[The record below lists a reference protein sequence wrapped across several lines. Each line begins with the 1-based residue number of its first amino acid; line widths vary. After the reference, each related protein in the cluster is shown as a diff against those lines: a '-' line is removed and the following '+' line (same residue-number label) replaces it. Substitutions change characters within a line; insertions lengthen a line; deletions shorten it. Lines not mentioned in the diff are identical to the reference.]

1 MLAREIAGTDANAE
15 IQELARRVAE
25 AEIDLRRV
33 RYARHQLLFHALS
46 DPYYDSRENDR
57 KKLAFIC
64 SLARPNAPDIPVCTE
79 NLIRIDCVT
88 ESPNVNGDDRALLP
102 LPDPVRLA
110 VQVEEPRSMTISAG
124 SIQLPPCSTALLLL
138 DVEGCERILL
148 GVAHP
153 DLLQRPLA
161 FRLLA
166 LRQLVQHIGPST
178 S

>member
-1 MLAREIAGTDANAE
+1 MR
-15 IQELARRVAE
+15 
-25 AEIDLRRV
+25 
-33 RYARHQLLFHALS
+33 
-46 DPYYDSRENDR
+46 
-57 KKLAFIC
+57 IC
-64 SLARPNAPDIPVCTE
+64 ATASVCTE